1 MSKLIITMTLVC
13 GAQVAMA
20 LFFYRS
26 RAVSHAAW
34 TGSDLVV
41 FGFPVVVG
49 FAVFAC
55 VLFMSFPLV
64 SPAKRM
70 AITLGPAI
78 AAAVVSFFVSILIAF
93 NLYGT

>member
-1 MSKLIITMTLVC
+1 MSKLIVTMPLVC

-34 TGSDLVV
+34 TNSDLVV

-49 FAVFAC
+49 FAAFAS
-55 VLFMSFPLV
+55 VLFLSSPLLP
-64 SPAKRM
+64 PAKRM
-70 AITLGPAI
+70 AARFGAAA
-78 AAAVVSFFVSILIAF
+78 AAAVVSFFLSILIAF

>member
-1 MSKLIITMTLVC
+1 MPLVC

-34 TGSDLVV
+34 TDSDLIV

-49 FAVFAC
+49 FAAFAC
-55 VLFMSFPLV
+55 VLFLSFPLV
-64 SPAKRM
+64 SPAKRI
-70 AITLGPAI
+70 ADALGPAAA
-78 AAAVVSFFVSILIAF
+78 AAAVSFFIGILIAF

>member
-1 MSKLIITMTLVC
+1 MSKLIVTMPLVC

-26 RAVSHAAW
+26 RAVSHAVW
-34 TGSDLVV
+34 TDSDLVV

-49 FAVFAC
+49 FAAFAC
-55 VLFMSFPLV
+55 VLV

-70 AITLGPAI
+70 ADTLGPAA